1 MNKFKIDFRFL
12 FLDLKVACFLPCLF
26 LFVITAY
33 SQYPDQHQN
42 NVFKIISN
50 NCVKC
55 HYSNDLGNLNFSN
68 PENICYNS
76 SLIKYVVSKEIMPPW
91 RADTSFHCFINDRRL
106 KPEEIKAI
114 QDWIPTAVFVKNKSS
129 KKKAI
134 KENDLDYLRKPDL
147 ILSLPKSFKIQNNKT
162 DVFVTYLLKTN
173 LKENK
178 YISAIAIKPSNKKEL
193 HHARVEID
201 SSDFFEKKINTDGYF
216 ETTSIENESDIALL
230 NSKPIAI
237 YLPGLFYNKFPK
249 GTAYPLTVK
258 DNVIL
263 HLHYAP
269 TTIKQEDKTEV
280 WIYYSDIPNPKK
292 VVFKNGSMNDFSI
305 ILQPD
310 SITTVSFKS
319 EPLKKD
325 FSIFA
330 LQLHMHLLGK
340 SIKLEAVTPSND
352 TINLLSIPKWDFN
365 WQEYYYY
372 DKMLTIP
379 KGSIFIATSVFDN
392 TNENPKNPNIPP
404 IATNFYGMDTK
415 NEMMGY
421 ICLGFYSDETI
432 VTPIEIKASDY

>member
-1 MNKFKIDFRFL
+1 MNKFKIGFRFY
-12 FLDLKVACFLPCLF
+12 FSVLKVIHFLILF
-26 LFVITAY
+26 FVSIMAAY
-33 SQYPDQHQN
+33 AQHLEKQQN
-42 NVFKIISN
+42 DVIKIITD
-50 NCVKC
+50 NCIKC
-55 HYSNDLGNLNFSN
+55 HYSNDFGNLNFSN
-68 PENICYNS
+68 PDNVYFNS
-76 SLIKYVVSKEIMPPW
+76 SLIKYVVSKAIMPPW

-114 QDWIPTAVFVKNKSS
+114 EDWIPTVNKIKNKST
-129 KKKAI
+129 KKQSI
-134 KENDLDYLRKPDL
+134 KGNDLDYYKKPDL
-147 ILSLPKSFKIQNNKT
+147 ILSLPKPFKIQDNNK

-173 LKENK
+173 LKVNK

-201 SSDFFEKKINTDGYF
+201 SSGFFNKKINTDGYF
-216 ETTSIENESDIALL
+216 ETSSIENESDIALL

-249 GTAYPLTVK
+249 GTAYPLSVK

-365 WQEYYYY
+365 WQEFYYY

-379 KGSIFIATSVFDN
+379 KGSIFITTSVFDN

-404 IATNFYGMDTK
+404 KATNFYGMDTK